1 MYTLPTTKE
10 IAANPTA
17 NSANTANSSH
27 AKYVCSETSTARNNH
42 IHFRLLSL
50 VFIFSL
56 FPIPTRSN
64 LPAELRLSLGD
75 STAYL
80 DALPTPEGPTEP
92 PRPLPFHT
100 ILLLHTIVLTTP

>member
-1 MYTLPTTKE
+1 MYRLPTTKQQ
-10 IAANPTA
+10 AANPTA
-17 NSANTANSSH
+17 KRANTANSSH
-27 AKYVCSETSTARNNH
+27 AKYVCSETSRARNNH

-64 LPAELRLSLGD
+64 LPAELWSSLGD

-80 DALPTPEGPTEP
+80 DARPSPEGPTEP
-92 PRPLPFHT
+92 PAPVPFDT
-100 ILLLHTIVLTTP
+100 ILL